1 MLLVGLKKDVVVVV
15 VATTGW
21 KVKLLSKFS
30 AFKKIPKCNKGLY
43 IHTYKLRLDL
53 MMRYVLPDWPV
64 CAAILVLYFNADYE
78 NINLARKA
86 KTAKA

>member
-1 MLLVGLKKDVVVVV
+1 
-15 VATTGW
+15 
-21 KVKLLSKFS
+21 
-30 AFKKIPKCNKGLY
+30 
-43 IHTYKLRLDL
+43 
-53 MMRYVLPDWPV
+53 MMRYILPDWPV